1 MIKPLQ
7 VIIVLHDPVENRSRI
22 NSSEINIESFNY
34 FHIFYWFENAVKCNL
49 IARFQFKTHFMLSL
63 IFIHFYLF
71 IYKLTPVSNFAYGGE
86 PINCP
91 KST

>member
-1 MIKPLQ
+1 MIRPLQ
-7 VIIVLHDPVENRSRI
+7 VILVLHDPVENRSRI

-63 IFIHFYLF
+63 IYIHFYLF
-71 IYKLTPVSNFAYGGE
+71 IYKLTPS
-86 PINCP
+86 
-91 KST
+91 